1 MGRDIGVCAQG
12 GCLIA
17 NRSGSLTAGF
27 RRRGNHGPRHRRR
40 QKRARGV
47 TGLQCLGKCF
57 DWGELRP
64 LGAGQAGRSDFDWG
78 SLETE
83 AGTLIVRRIELRR
96 GTGHRPFEFERS
108 GSCGRFRPCFRPLH
122 FSSYQKCCQENVKNE
137 HCSDEEPRGERP
149 LPANR
154 SDTRT
159 SLADLGTAPFGLV
172 KYAQLNAPGRSVQA
186 RGRMRRFSPRP
197 ACSKA

>member
-1 MGRDIGVCAQG
+1 
-12 GCLIA
+12 
-17 NRSGSLTAGF
+17 LTAGF
-27 RRRGNHGPRHRRR
+27 RWRGNHGPRHRRR

-47 TGLQCLGKCF
+47 TGSQCLGQCF

-64 LGAGQAGRSDFDWG
+64 LGAGQAGWSDFDGG

-96 GTGHRPFEFERS
+96 GTGLRPFECEGR
-108 GSCGRFRPCFRPLH
+108 GSCGWSRSCFRPLH
-122 FSSYQKCCQENVKNE
+122 FSSHQKCCQENVKNE
-137 HCSDEEPRGERP
+137 HCSDEEPGGERP
-149 LPANR
+149 SRASR

-172 KYAQLNAPGRSVQA
+172 KDAQLNAPGGSVKTGDGCADFRRAQLAA
-186 RGRMRRFSPRP
+186 RRN
-197 ACSKA
+197 